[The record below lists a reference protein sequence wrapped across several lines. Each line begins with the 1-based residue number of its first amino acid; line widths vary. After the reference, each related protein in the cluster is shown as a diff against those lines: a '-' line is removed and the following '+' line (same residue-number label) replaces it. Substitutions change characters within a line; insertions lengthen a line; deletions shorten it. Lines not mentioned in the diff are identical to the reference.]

1 MEEVRQKYRPDAVV
15 IQCGADSLA
24 YDRLGNYNT
33 TIRNHGNC
41 VRLIKSWNLPLL
53 VLGGGGYTIKNVAR
67 CWAYE
72 TGICLGQELDD
83 NIPMNDFYEFYGN
96 DYKLHFK
103 PRDNTPNLNSK
114 EYLDFIQ
121 TKCLSNLKALEG
133 APSVGIQNVSD
144 ILIKW
149 L

>member
-1 MEEVRQKYRPDAVV
+1 VV

-33 TIRNHGNC
+33 TIRGHGEC
-41 VRLIKSWNLPLL
+41 VKFIKSWGLPLL

-72 TGICLGQELDD
+72 TGICLNQELDD
-83 NIPMNDFYEFYGN
+83 NIPMNDFYEFYGG

-103 PRDNTPNLNSK
+103 VTLQK
-114 EYLDFIQ
+114 F
-121 TKCLSNLKALEG
+121 SN
-133 APSVGIQNVSD
+133 
-144 ILIKW
+144 
-149 L
+149 